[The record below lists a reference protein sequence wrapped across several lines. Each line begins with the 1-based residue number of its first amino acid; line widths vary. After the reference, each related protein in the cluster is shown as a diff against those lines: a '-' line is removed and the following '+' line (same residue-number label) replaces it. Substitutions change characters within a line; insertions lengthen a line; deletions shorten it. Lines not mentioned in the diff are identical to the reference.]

1 MTAKRCDR
9 CRKFYDIYNTKCS
22 ETHANGFMYLNIQED
37 RKCSS
42 HRALDL
48 SPSCMDALYK
58 FMTAEK
64 EE

>member
-37 RKCSS
+37 RKCFS
-42 HRALDL
+42 HRVIDL
-48 SPSCMDALYK
+48 CPSCMDALYK
-58 FMTAEK
+58 FMKAET

>member
-37 RKCSS
+37 RKCFS
-42 HRALDL
+42 HRAIDL
-48 SPSCMDALYK
+48 CPSCMDALYK
-58 FMTAEK
+58 FMTAET